1 MNVDPNCA
9 TVNRG
14 ATCDGCSV
22 YCGAGQLLGD
32 RQAAGALA
40 YVLWRGYTFA
50 DITRALMSEERRDRA
65 GKIPFPILARAS
77 AGDAVPAPSAE
88 MIASDSLSSSRGV
101 IISLT
106 EDGTEVKVASIGIT
120 RDETAD
126 LLESVLDDFDLD
138 DAVAE
143 VLSEKRKDEPDE

>member
-22 YCGAGQLLGD
+22 YCGAGQLLDD

-40 YVLWRGYTFA
+40 YVLWRGYTSA

-65 GKIPFPILARAS
+65 GEIPFPILARES
-77 AGDAVPAPSAE
+77 AADAVPAPSAE

-106 EDGTEVKVASIGIT
+106 EDGTEVKVAAVGVT
-120 RDETAD
+120 RDEAAD
-126 LLESVLDDFDLD
+126 LLESVLEDFEID
-138 DAVAE
+138 DAVSGI
-143 VLSEKRKDEPDE
+143 LSERRTEAGA